1 MDMTAEIGLHLSGLE
16 QLRTLLA
23 AGKRAGIGRALDFEA
38 VAFEPGFA
46 AFEGVPGLHAYNP
59 IGMVHGGYAAT
70 LLDSACGCAVQT
82 RLEPGWRYTT
92 LEIKI
97 AYHRAVTAETGKV
110 RAEGRVLTM
119 GRRAAFSEATLKD
132 GEGRLLASATSSL
145 LVMAPAPNQ
154 ASAT

>member
-16 QLRTLLA
+16 QLRALL
-23 AGKRAGIGRALDFEA
+23 GGGRRAGIAESLDFRA

-82 RLEPGWRYTT
+82 KLEPGWRYTT
-92 LEIKI
+92 LEIKV
-97 AYHRAVTAETGKV
+97 AYHRPITAESGVV
-110 RAEGRVLTM
+110 RAEGRVLSM
-119 GRRAAFSEATLKD
+119 GRRAAFAEATVKD
-132 GEGRLLASATSSL
+132 AEGRLLASATSSL
-145 LVMAPAPNQ
+145 LVMAPA
-154 ASAT
+154 A